1 MKTVRVRGRELR
13 AKVKDWISRTSITTH
28 LVLMVLALGGP
39 FLVFVSLSAV
49 RQADKE
55 REHARQQMLAT
66 AQLVAAR
73 LDDHVSNMQQLLATL
88 SHVVGHRGQDT
99 EANDSLLRSMQGEL
113 PEHIGNASVWT
124 RAGDNIGSLNPAFR
138 SKPFNIADREYFQET
153 LRARGLVVEAPV
165 ASRSGEGQIAVFAF
179 PVQSGQEVAG
189 LVAATTL
196 LKPLQSILD
205 PKGSLPPGAVVTVV
219 NSRGVVVS
227 RSLEPEK
234 WIGHQIPAGPKP
246 FSALLQ
252 QRSGTTQIKSL
263 DGVERVFGFSAA
275 RTVPWLVYVG
285 VPTEAALAPVKA
297 RLQESLALGGILL
310 LLGLVFAGLISGRI
324 SRALGRL
331 GADAALLGQGKLQHR
346 SRATMGGQIAVLT
359 ESLNHMAQALQDR
372 TMALARS
379 EQRLREITDNLP
391 ALVSYIDSD
400 QRIRFANRAYL
411 DWLGEAPDQIIG
423 RSLREF
429 WGDDTYEQFRGQIE
443 AALRGAKVAYERNL
457 ESRRGTR
464 HVQVNLVPHLGDEA
478 KVAGVYAM
486 IHDITERRAAELS
499 LTRSE
504 ERLSM
509 ALEGSGLALFDWDL
523 SRDEIY
529 FSAQSAVFRGGPA
542 VETKITWAELRS
554 CIHPDDLQNVVER
567 LAAATGAETPLYHV
581 EYRVRALS
589 GDWVWLRSRGR
600 VVQRDASGRAL
611 RLAGTDAEVTQR
623 KINEQQLREQAELD
637 NLTGLPNRR
646 LFQERL
652 RQALIHASRNDA
664 KVAVM
669 FLDIDHFKQVND
681 TLGHEAGDRLLVTF
695 AQRIRQALRKS
706 DTVARLAGDEFTVIV
721 EELHSPA
728 DAIAL
733 ADKLVEAA
741 RRPVE
746 LVGKDVRVTTSIG
759 IAVSLAGETDGAALV
774 RRADSALY
782 EAKRR
787 GRNGLWMYS
796 GEPLDLE

>member
-1 MKTVRVRGRELR
+1 M
-13 AKVKDWISRTSITTH
+13 SRTGITTH

-39 FLVFVSLSAV
+39 FLAFVSLSAV
-49 RQADKE
+49 RQAEKE
-55 REHARQQMLAT
+55 REHASQQMLAT

-99 EANDSLLRSMQGEL
+99 AANDALLRSMQGEL

-124 RAGDNIGSLNPAFR
+124 RAGDNIGSLDPAFR

-165 ASRSGEGQIAVFAF
+165 ASRSGQGPIAVFAF
-179 PVQSGQEVAG
+179 PVLSGQEVAG

-219 NSRGVVVS
+219 NSRGVIVS
-227 RSLEPEK
+227 RSLDPEK
-234 WIGHQIPAGPKP
+234 WIGHQLPAGPKP
-246 FSALLQ
+246 ISALLQ
-252 QRSGTTQIKSL
+252 QRSGTAQIKSL

-391 ALVSYIDSD
+391 ALVSYFDSD
-400 QRIRFANRAYL
+400 QRIRFANRAYF
-411 DWLGEAPDQIIG
+411 DWLGKAPDQIIG
-423 RSLREF
+423 LSLREF
-429 WGDDTYEQFRGQIE
+429 WGGDTYEQFRDHVEE
-443 AALRGAKVAYERNL
+443 ALGGVKVAYERNL
-457 ESRRGTR
+457 ESPRGTR
-464 HVQVNLVPHLGDEA
+464 HVQVSLVPDLGEEA

-486 IHDITERRAAELS
+486 THDITERRAAELN

-523 SRDEIY
+523 GRDEIY

-542 VETKITWAELRS
+542 VETKITWEELRS
-554 CIHPDDLQNVVER
+554 CIHPDDLQNVVEK
-567 LAAATGAETPLYHV
+567 LTAATGAETPLYHV
-581 EYRVRALS
+581 EYRVRTLS

-600 VVQRDASGRAL
+600 VVERDATGRAL

-623 KINEQQLREQAELD
+623 KLNEQQLREQAELD

-646 LFQERL
+646 MFQEHL
-652 RQALIHASRNDA
+652 RQALIHATQHGA

-733 ADKLVEAA
+733 AGKLVEAA

-746 LVGKDVRVTTSIG
+746 LVGREVRVTTSIG